1 MNDSSVTNNT
11 QQQQFEVSINDHL
24 AVLVYRFYKDDI
36 AFMHTQVP
44 AELENKGIA
53 SALAKFAFEWAK
65 EHNKKVIIYCS
76 FAASYLKKHSE
87 YNSLVDKN
95 QIE

>member
-1 MNDSSVTNNT
+1 MNNISVTNNT
-11 QQQQFEVSINDHL
+11 QQQQFEVNIDDHL
-24 AVLVYRFYKDDI
+24 AVLVYRLHQNDI

-65 EHNKKVIIYCS
+65 EHNKKVMVYCS
-76 FAASYLKKHSE
+76 FAASYLKKHPE
-87 YNSLVDKN
+87 YDSLVDKN
-95 QIE
+95 

>member
-1 MNDSSVTNNT
+1 MNDFSVTNNL
-11 QQQQFEVSINDHL
+11 QQQEFEININDQL
-24 AVLVYRFYKDDI
+24 AVLVYRFHKNDI

-65 EHNKKVIIYCS
+65 AHDKKVMVYCP
-76 FAASYLKKHSE
+76 FVASYLQRHPEFS
-87 YNSLVDKN
+87 SLVDKN
-95 QIE
+95 YV